1 MKKKY
6 SATTTDKKN
15 WIAFTK
21 QTDRIYNKDNNLVKQ
36 NTEVD
41 KIKKL
46 DLHGFSL
53 NEANKIV
60 KKFIN
65 KSFRNGYKQLLIIT
79 GKGLRSKVYK
89 NPYLS
94 EQMNVLKYAVPEFIK
109 NDEDLFDKIS
119 KISNADL
126 KDGGEGAFYI
136 FLKQQKK
143 LQNKFR

>member
-6 SATTTDKKN
+6 PATPKDKKDWLTFTRHLESLYDKDADSIKSSTTTK
-15 WIAFTK
+15 
-21 QTDRIYNKDNNLVKQ
+21 
-36 NTEVD
+36 

-53 NEANKIV
+53 EDANKTV
-60 KKFIN
+60 KKFII
-65 KSFRNGYKQLLIIT
+65 KSFEDGYEKLLVIT
-79 GKGLRSKVYK
+79 GKGLRSKVHK
-89 NPYLS
+89 NPYSS
-94 EQMNVLKYAVPEFIK
+94 ELMGVLKYSVPEFIK

-119 KISNADL
+119 RISKASL

-143 LQNKFR
+143 SIE